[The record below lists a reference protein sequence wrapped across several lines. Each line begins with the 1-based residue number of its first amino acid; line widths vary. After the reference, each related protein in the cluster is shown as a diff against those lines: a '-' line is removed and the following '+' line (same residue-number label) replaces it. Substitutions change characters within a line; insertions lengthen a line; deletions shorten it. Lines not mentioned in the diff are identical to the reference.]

1 MEDEEKDGASDECRL
16 PDDED
21 RYQQRCGQD
30 RKRGKER
37 RHLLLVVSLRTLL
50 TLPLLFL
57 PPCPLYEPLLV
68 TLIRFLA
75 GSGCRSSSF
84 LGGMFSLPLPNL
96 RSPNPKPSQPPFG
109 GVASPPL
116 APAAA
121 LICAGDAM
129 TGADCV
135 RCNMPAPADRV
146 LGPAGRAR
154 PLPPFIPARPTP
166 RVTGPDG
173 AGIELDAWRA
183 KLV

>member
-1 MEDEEKDGASDECRL
+1 M
-16 PDDED
+16 
-21 RYQQRCGQD
+21 
-30 RKRGKER
+30 
-37 RHLLLVVSLRTLL
+37 VSLRTLL

-84 LGGMFSLPLPNL
+84 LGGIFSLPLPNL
-96 RSPNPKPSQPPFG
+96 RSPKPKPSWPPFG
-109 GVASPPL
+109 GAASPPP

-135 RCNMPAPADRV
+135 RSSIPLPPERV
-146 LGPAGRAR
+146 LGPAGKAR
-154 PLPPFIPARPTP
+154 PLPPLTPARPTP
-166 RVTGPDG
+166 RMPEPDG
-173 AGIELDAWRA
+173 AGIEPAALRA
-183 KLV
+183 ELV